1 VRIVG
6 YTDRLCVEQGGTVQ
20 FMVSCVHRSYRAEL
34 VRLIHGDD
42 NPQGPGLKTER
53 IPSALDG
60 EYAGRLQ
67 EIRAGSYARVAPLE
81 LGGEIEIDVSV
92 CPTTPGSG
100 EQTILAH
107 GDVALVLDADGAV
120 AIRCADEL
128 ASTGSPLR
136 AWEWYH
142 VTASVS
148 PRAVRIRQ
156 EPLRAFVLGEAVEV
170 EAEAAHATRTDP
182 VRAPVTIGARLD
194 HERATAHFNGRIE
207 APRLSAG
214 GTVVANLDFSHGIST
229 LVVADAS
236 GNGHHGELVNMPLR
250 AVTGTQW
257 SGEHLAWPD
266 APEEYGA
273 IHFHDDD
280 LDDAGWEVDLS
291 LEVPEG
297 LPSGVYAAR
306 LVSETDEEYLPFL
319 VRPPRGRADADALF
333 LAPTLSYL
341 AYANEHYSWSPDFI
355 RWAPGN
361 VLERLTERDRYMQE
375 HRLLSFYDFHSDWTG
390 SHFSSYLRPLLSLRP
405 AYDMPLISAPHQFNA
420 DLHLLDWLE
429 EKGVARD
436 IASDHD
442 LHAEGAELLRRY
454 RVVVTG
460 SHPEYWTGAML
471 DALEEYL
478 QDGGRLMYL
487 GGNGF
492 WWVTSIHPAAPHVIE
507 LRRGLSGSRP
517 WTSRPGEVFHG
528 GTGEFGGQWRYR
540 GRPPQRL
547 VGVGFTAQ
555 GSDASRPYKRL
566 EDSFDAR
573 ASWIFDGVGDD
584 ELIGDFGLVM
594 GAAGGAE
601 IDRADPELGTPPHA
615 LLLARADGYT
625 DMYAAQMDDSLFHQ
639 LNEGGT
645 TSPLVRADMVFF
657 ETPRGGAVF
666 APGSI
671 SWCGSLSHAGY
682 ENNVSRVTE
691 NVLRRFLDPAP
702 FPEPA

>member
-1 VRIVG
+1 MRIVG
-6 YTDRLCVEQGGTVQ
+6 YSDRLCVEQGGTIE
-20 FMVSCVHRSYRAEL
+20 FMVSCAHPRYRAEL
-34 VRLIHGDD
+34 VRLVHGDV
-42 NPQGPGLKTER
+42 NPQGPGLKTAHVPSPLEGEYTGRSQELLPGSYSR
-53 IPSALDG
+53 IP
-60 EYAGRLQ
+60 E
-67 EIRAGSYARVAPLE
+67 LE
-81 LGGEIEIDVSV
+81 LGGEIEIDVWL
-92 CPTTPGSG
+92 CPTTPGRG

-107 GDVALVLDADGAV
+107 GDLALVLDANGAV
-120 AIRCADEL
+120 AIRHGDEL
-128 ASTGSPLR
+128 ASTGSRLR

-142 VTASVS
+142 VTASVDAQ
-148 PRAVRIRQ
+148 RLRIRQ
-156 EPLRAFVLGEAVEV
+156 EPLRAFVLGERVEV
-170 EAEAAHATRTDP
+170 EAPVATRRAP

-194 HERATAHFNGRIE
+194 GDRAAAHFNGRIE
-207 APRLSAG
+207 GPSLSSAG
-214 GTVVANLDFSHGIST
+214 AVVARWDFSHGIPT
-229 LVVADAS
+229 RVVSDVS
-236 GNGHHGELVNMPLR
+236 GNGHDGELVNMPLR
-250 AVTGTQW
+250 AVTGTRWRGQ
-257 SGEHLAWPD
+257 HLAWPD
-266 APEEYGA
+266 APDEYGA

-280 LDDAGWEVDLS
+280 LDDAGWEPAFS
-291 LEVPEG
+291 LVVPDA
-297 LPSGVYAAR
+297 LPSGVYAAHLR
-306 LVSETDEEYLPFL
+306 SETDEEYLPFF
-319 VRPPRGRADADALF
+319 VRPPRGRASADALF

-355 RWAPGN
+355 KWAPGN

-375 HRLLSFYDFHSDWTG
+375 HCLLSLYDFHSDGTG
-390 SHFSSYLRPLLSLRP
+390 SHYSSFLRPLLSLRP

-429 EKGVARD
+429 EKGFARD
-436 IASDHD
+436 VVSDHD

-454 RVVVTG
+454 RVVLTG
-460 SHPEYWTGAML
+460 SHPEYWTCPML
-471 DALEEYL
+471 DALQEYL
-478 QDGGRLMYL
+478 EEGGRLMYL

-517 WTSRPGEVFHG
+517 WSSRPGEVFHG

-547 VGVGFTAQ
+547 VGIGFTAQ
-555 GSDASRPYKRL
+555 GSDASRPYRRL
-566 EDSFDAR
+566 DGSFDHRAR
-573 ASWIFDGVGDD
+573 WIFEGVGDD

-601 IDRADPELGTPPHA
+601 IDRADAELGTPPHA
-615 LLLARADGYT
+615 LLLARADGYA

-657 ETPRGGAVF
+657 ETSNGGAVF

-682 ENNVSRVTE
+682 ENNVSRITE

-702 FPEPA
+702 FPEPS